1 MTLTHIKFSNVTLS
15 SDTTKESLKKMIG
28 EMAKMDSEL
37 KEVKKK
43 LCTLTAPVGESKDEG
58 QLNYTMKIILKR
70 IFSRSQW
77 LVLQVT
83 ERSS

>member
-1 MTLTHIKFSNVTLS
+1 
-15 SDTTKESLKKMIG
+15 
-28 EMAKMDSEL
+28 MAKMDSEL

-58 QLNYTMKIILKR
+58 KLNYTMKIILKR